1 MMLIGSE
8 FKRIR
13 VRNIVNFP
21 ARVEKTHPMLIGNGV
36 FHITGK
42 ITLTG
47 GVSDRGRSRAGRVR
61 FITENQRNPG
71 NNASFIIH
79 TRIFAN
85 RIPEWNVDFTISLDG
100 VNGRSLFF
108 QGETRSGR
116 NFFPVPCVFN
126 GIIDQ
131 VG

>member
-21 ARVEKTHPMLIGNGV
+21 ARVEKTHPMFIGYGI

-47 GVSDRGRSRAGRVR
+47 QLSRPGRAR
-61 FITENQRNPG
+61 FITENQRNQSDVHQ
-71 NNASFIIH
+71 NASFLIH
-79 TRIFAN
+79 SIN
-85 RIPEWNVDFTISLDG
+85 RNRVNEWNVDFTISLGG

-108 QGETRSGR
+108 QGEIRVGAR
-116 NFFPVPCVFN
+116 NFSPLPCVFN

>member
-1 MMLIGSE
+1 MLIGSE

-21 ARVEKTHPMLIGNGV
+21 PKVQKIQPMMIGNGV

-47 GVSDRGRSRAGRVR
+47 QLPVGSPARVR
-61 FITENQRNPG
+61 FITENQTEGQVPR
-71 NNASFIIH
+71 NASFLVN
-79 TRIFAN
+79 TLRNGRI
-85 RIPEWNVDFTISLDG
+85 RELNVDFTISLDAT
-100 VNGRSLFF
+100 NGRSLFF
-108 QGETRSGR
+108 QGELRERIITST
-116 NFFPVPCVFN
+116 VPCRFD
-126 GIIDQ
+126 GHIDQ

>member
-1 MMLIGSE
+1 MMLIGNE

-21 ARVEKTHPMLIGNGV
+21 ARVEKTHPMFIGNGV

-42 ITLTG
+42 ILLTG
-47 GVSDRGRSRAGRVR
+47 RPSRAGRAR
-61 FITENQRNPG
+61 FITENESYFHQ
-71 NNASFIIH
+71 NASFVIH
-79 TRIFAN
+79 SIN
-85 RIPEWNVDFTISLDG
+85 RNRVNEWNVDFTISLGG

-108 QGETRSGR
+108 QGEIRVGAR
-116 NFFPVPCVFN
+116 NFSPVPCVFN

>member
-1 MMLIGSE
+1 MLIGSE

-21 ARVEKTHPMLIGNGV
+21 PKIEKTQPMMIGNGV

-47 GVSDRGRSRAGRVR
+47 AVSDHGRAVTGRVR
-61 FITENQRNPG
+61 FITENQRTPAS
-71 NNASFIIH
+71 NASFIIH

-126 GIIDQ
+126 GHIDQ

>member
-21 ARVEKTHPMLIGNGV
+21 ARVEKTHPMFIGNGV

-47 GVSDRGRSRAGRVR
+47 QLSRPGRAR
-61 FITENQRNPG
+61 FITENQRSISNVHQ
-71 NNASFIIH
+71 NASFLIH
-79 TRIFAN
+79 SIN
-85 RIPEWNVDFTISLDG
+85 RNRVNEWNVDFTISLDS

-108 QGETRSGR
+108 QGEIRVGAR
-116 NFFPVPCVFN
+116 NVSPVPCVFN

>member
-1 MMLIGSE
+1 MLIGSE

-21 ARVEKTHPMLIGNGV
+21 ARVEKTHPMFIGNGI

-47 GVSDRGRSRAGRVR
+47 QLSRAGRAR
-61 FITENQRNPG
+61 FITENQRSISNVHQ
-71 NNASFIIH
+71 NASFLIH
-79 TRIFAN
+79 SIN
-85 RIPEWNVDFTISLDG
+85 RNRVNEWNVDFTISLDSM
-100 VNGRSLFF
+100 NGRSLFF
-108 QGETRSGR
+108 QGEMRVGVRKVS
-116 NFFPVPCVFN
+116 PVPCVFN

-131 VG
+131 IG

>member
-1 MMLIGSE
+1 MLIGSE
-8 FKRIR
+8 FKRVR

-21 ARVEKTHPMLIGNGV
+21 ARVEKTHPMFIGNGV

-47 GVSDRGRSRAGRVR
+47 QLPVGSPARVR
-61 FITENQRNPG
+61 FITEKQTENQVPI
-71 NNASFIIH
+71 NASFLVN
-79 TRIFAN
+79 TLRNGRI
-85 RIPEWNVDFTISLDG
+85 RELNVDFTISLDG

-108 QGETRSGR
+108 QGEIRERRRT
-116 NFFPVPCVFN
+116 FTVPCRFD
-126 GIIDQ
+126 GHIDQ

>member
-1 MMLIGSE
+1 MMLIGNE

-21 ARVEKTHPMLIGNGV
+21 ARVEKTHPMFIGNGV

-47 GVSDRGRSRAGRVR
+47 HLSRPGRARV
-61 FITENQRNPG
+61 IAENQRNKS
-71 NNASFIIH
+71 NVHQNASFLIH
-79 TRIFAN
+79 SIN
-85 RIPEWNVDFTISLDG
+85 RNRVNEWNVDFTISLDS

-108 QGETRSGR
+108 QGEIRVGAR
-116 NFFPVPCVFN
+116 NVSPVPCVFN
-126 GIIDQ
+126 GYIDQ

>member
-21 ARVEKTHPMLIGNGV
+21 AKLQKFPQMAMFIGNGV

-42 ITLTG
+42 ITLTDINQKF
-47 GVSDRGRSRAGRVR
+47 SRVR
-61 FITENQRNPG
+61 FITEKQTESQVPR
-71 NNASFIIH
+71 NASFLLNP
-79 TRIFAN
+79 R
-85 RIPEWNVDFTISLDG
+85 RGRLPEWDVDFTISLDS

-108 QGETRSGR
+108 QGEAGVGR
-116 NFFPVPCVFN
+116 LRTAAPCVFN

>member
-1 MMLIGSE
+1 MMLIGNE

-21 ARVEKTHPMLIGNGV
+21 ARVEKTHPMFIGNGV

-47 GVSDRGRSRAGRVR
+47 RLSRAGRAR
-61 FITENQRNPG
+61 FITENQRSLSAVHQ
-71 NNASFIIH
+71 NASFVIH
-79 TRIFAN
+79 SINPN
-85 RIPEWNVDFTISLDG
+85 RVNEWNVDFTISLDSM
-100 VNGRSLFF
+100 NGRSLFF
-108 QGETRSGR
+108 QGEIRLGR
-116 NFFPVPCVFN
+116 NVSPVPCVFN

>member
-1 MMLIGSE
+1 MMLIGNE

-21 ARVEKTHPMLIGNGV
+21 ARVEKTHPMFIGNGV

-47 GVSDRGRSRAGRVR
+47 QLSKAGRAR
-61 FITENQRNPG
+61 FITENQRSISNVQD
-71 NNASFIIH
+71 NASFIIH
-79 TRIFAN
+79 NLN
-85 RIPEWNVDFTISLDG
+85 RFRVNEWNVDFTISLGG

-108 QGETRSGR
+108 QGEVRVGR
-116 NFFPVPCVFN
+116 NVSPVPCVFN

>member
-21 ARVEKTHPMLIGNGV
+21 ARVEKTHPMFIGNGV

-47 GVSDRGRSRAGRVR
+47 QLSRPGRAR
-61 FITENQRNPG
+61 FITENQRSVSNVHE
-71 NNASFIIH
+71 NASFLIH
-79 TRIFAN
+79 SIN
-85 RIPEWNVDFTISLDG
+85 RNRVNEWNVDFTISLDS

-108 QGETRSGR
+108 QGEIRVGAR
-116 NFFPVPCVFN
+116 NFSPVPCVFN